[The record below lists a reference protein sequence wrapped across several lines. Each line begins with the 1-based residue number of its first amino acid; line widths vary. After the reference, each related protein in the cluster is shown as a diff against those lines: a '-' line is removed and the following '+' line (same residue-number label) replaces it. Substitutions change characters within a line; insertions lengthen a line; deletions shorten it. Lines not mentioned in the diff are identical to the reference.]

1 MLTRLMVTRIVLGLA
16 LSVVVPATLAA
27 TAPVG
32 ATPGSFAVNQNGGA
46 TYTIPITA
54 PPGTAGMVPNLTL
67 TYDKQVQNDL
77 LGVGWSVSGLSLIQR
92 CGRTI
97 ALDGLKGGVN
107 YDNNDRFC
115 LDGQRLIAINNGVD
129 GANGTEYRTEKESF
143 SKIISY
149 RDPPVVLF
157 YVFGAPIY
165 DPSTIGM
172 GPQNFRV
179 TTKSGTVM
187 EYGVTADA
195 RIEVQGSL
203 GTARLWALN
212 KIQDTKGNYLT
223 ISYSEDNA
231 NGEYHPT
238 RIAYTGNSGA
248 VVAPYN
254 SICFIYDN
262 DPATTPA
269 CDAPATT
276 TRPDIVPRYE
286 GGAVIKTTRRLSHIQ
301 TYAGAILARS
311 YRLSYDNNGA
321 VGASRLTS
329 ITECGSDGVC
339 LPGVAIE
346 IQSGAASIFNASG
359 VISPVTTDICAN
371 GSTAYGQCN
380 DGDNFSTINFVD
392 VNGDGMAD
400 LVYRGDTGIQVWLS
414 TGTGFTPGWSSD
426 ICANGS
432 TAYGS
437 CNDGDNFSN
446 IYYPDING
454 DGRADL
460 CYRSDTGIKCFL
472 STGSG
477 WGTFISTDICANGST
492 AYGQCNDGDNFST
505 INFADV
511 NGDGKAD
518 LVYRGDTGIQVWLS
532 TGTGFTPGWSSD
544 VCANG
549 STAYGQ
555 CNDGDNFSN
564 IYYPDINGD
573 GRADLCYRS
582 DTGIKCFLSTGS
594 GWGTFISTD
603 ICANGSTAYG
613 QCNDG

>member
-1 MLTRLMVTRIVLGLA
+1 MVTRLMFTRIVLGLA

-27 TAPVG
+27 TTPVG

-54 PPGTAGMVPNLTL
+54 PPGTAGMAPKLL
-67 TYDKQVQNDL
+67 LSYDKQVQNDL

-107 YDNNDRFC
+107 YDTNDRFC
-115 LDGQRLIAINNGVD
+115 IDGQRLIAINNGVY
-129 GANGTEYRTEKESF
+129 GANGTEYRTEKEIF
-143 SKIISY
+143 SRIISY
-149 RDPPVVLF
+149 RDDTTF
-157 YVFGAPIY
+157 TG
-165 DPSTIGM
+165 S
-172 GPQNFRV
+172 GPQYFRV

-187 EYGVTADA
+187 EYGVTTDS
-195 RIEVQGSL
+195 RIEAQGKP
-203 GTARLWALN
+203 TARLWALN
-212 KIQDTKGNYLT
+212 KVQDTKGNYLT

-238 RIAYTGNSGA
+238 RIDYTGNSGA

-254 SICFIYDN
+254 SLCFIYDN

-301 TYAGAILARS
+301 TYADAILARS

-359 VISPVTTDICAN
+359 VISPVT
-371 GSTAYGQCN
+371 
-380 DGDNFSTINFVD
+380 
-392 VNGDGMAD
+392 
-400 LVYRGDTGIQVWLS
+400 
-414 TGTGFTPGWSSD
+414 SD

-454 DGRADL
+454 DGQ
-460 CYRSDTGIKCFL
+460 I
-472 STGSG
+472 
-477 WGTFISTDICANGST
+477 
-492 AYGQCNDGDNFST
+492 
-505 INFADV
+505 
-511 NGDGKAD
+511 
-518 LVYRGDTGIQVWLS
+518 
-532 TGTGFTPGWSSD
+532 
-544 VCANG
+544 
-549 STAYGQ
+549 
-555 CNDGDNFSN
+555 
-564 IYYPDINGD
+564 
-573 GRADLCYRS
+573 GRAH
-582 DTGIKCFLSTGS
+582 
-594 GWGTFISTD
+594 
-603 ICANGSTAYG
+603 
-613 QCNDG
+613 